1 MVVVDSGVNPDNPHI
16 GEIAGGVG
24 IGPTGRE
31 RPDFSDRLGHG
42 TAVVAAIQE
51 KAPEAE
57 ILVVKVFEGEL
68 ATSLPGLRAALEWAV
83 AERADLVNLS
93 LGTPKPEHEGLLQS
107 TVQEAIAA
115 GVLIV
120 SPREHRGHRWWPGAF
135 SGVAG
140 VLLDWEC
147 RREELRLMDDP
158 HGRPV
163 FRASG
168 FPRPVP
174 GIPRE
179 HNIRGISFA
188 AANATGILARVRERA
203 EPTQGI
209 EKWCARIR
217 EGRAE
222 AG

>member
-1 MVVVDSGVNPDNPHI
+1 MVVVDSGVNPGNPHI
-16 GEIAGGVG
+16 REIAGGVA
-24 IGPTGRE
+24 IGPTGHE

-57 ILVVKVFEGEL
+57 ILIVKVFEREL
-68 ATSLPGLRAALEWAV
+68 ATSVPGLTGALEWAV
-83 AERADLVNLS
+83 AEGAHLVNLS
-93 LGTPKPEHEGLLQS
+93 LGTPKPEHEDLLKS

-120 SPREHRGHRWWPGAF
+120 SPREHRGRRWWPGAF

-147 RREELRLMDDP
+147 PREELRLMDDP
-158 HGRPV
+158 QGRPV

-179 HNIRGISFA
+179 RNVRGISFA
-188 AANATGILARVRERA
+188 AANVTGILARVRESGEA
-203 EPTQGI
+203 FGGI
-209 EKWCARIR
+209 EEWCARIR